1 VLALSIVVACLCL
14 VGLYV
19 SSIMLRKHGQGE
31 RGELTEPSVVMTAT
45 AQATGVPNSLLGLV
59 YYAAVLVMT
68 PFLSHPVIWMIAV
81 VASVLASAFSLY
93 LAYSL
98 LFVTRMPCPFCWTGH
113 IINWLLLMLLI
124 VRR

>member
-1 VLALSIVVACLCL
+1 
-14 VGLYV
+14 
-19 SSIMLRKHGQGE
+19 MLRKHAQGQ
-31 RGELTEPSVVMTAT
+31 RGELTEPSVVMTPR

-59 YYAAVLVMT
+59 FYTAMLVMT
-68 PFLSHPVIWMIAV
+68 PLLSHPVIWTIAV

-98 LFVTRMPCPFCWTGH
+98 LFVTRMPCPLCWTGH
-113 IINWLLLMLLI
+113 VVNWLLLILLI